1 MDLSNGQIKSLVALG
16 IGVLILILLNVF
28 YIRGSGSGSDNT
40 SDWYMD
46 DFDID

>member
-1 MDLSNGQIKSLVALG
+1 MDLSNGQIKSLIVLG

-28 YIRGSGSGSDNT
+28 GKRGSN
-40 SDWYMD
+40 SDWDAD